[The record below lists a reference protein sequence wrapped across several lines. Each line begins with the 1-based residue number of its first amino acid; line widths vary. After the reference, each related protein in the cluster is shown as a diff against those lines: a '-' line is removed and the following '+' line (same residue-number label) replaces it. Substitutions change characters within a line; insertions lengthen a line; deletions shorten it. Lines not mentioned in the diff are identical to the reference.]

1 MANLRANKITG
12 TEVFETTGSVQFD
25 GVGGTGLTLNS
36 SDFAFGTGD
45 FCVEGWFNVTDSSS
59 IRSIFDTRTSDNVS
73 TGFFIGINSSDEFY
87 TYGFPAGI
95 GVSNWMIPTPGQWN
109 HFAVTRQSNTGRVF
123 INGVSVGVVDMG
135 STDYTQVGGT
145 VGRPSTVFGSLYG
158 FKGFISNLRVLKG
171 TALYTKNFTPPTREL
186 TVIPNTV
193 LLACT
198 STTNT
203 AQEATGKTITVN
215 GNAVA
220 NELTPGLL
228 TDRVKSGGTSAITGS
243 VEFDGTGDYLS
254 IPSSSDFAFG
264 TGDFT
269 VECWIYEQNRSPS
282 SYTSLFQTD
291 GSNSGGFGL
300 VISPGSGGTLGIYVG
315 GFIVTSTSSVPTN
328 GWVHIAATRNS
339 GTTRLFIN
347 GVLGGSSATSYTP
360 TFNDIRI
367 GLNSSSDAEK
377 YNGFISNLRV
387 LKGTALYT
395 GSFIPPSRE
404 LKKIPNTVLLCC
416 KNSSDPTAE
425 ETGKTITGYGDL
437 EQDPPE
443 LVTDG
448 GFTSAA
454 NWPSAG
460 ADWTI
465 SGGVATISSADSGF
479 DFLGTLT
486 SNTTNGLLYELRF
499 DISSWTA
506 GRLELAQSNSSNIG
520 VTVTG
525 NGSYTFR
532 FRYTGTTNGNI
543 SLYSYTNTTS
553 SFTLDNVSLKRVSVK
568 RKGSNFTP
576 QIGSDGSVTFDGV
589 TKINTP
595 NYFYLPTGN
604 TENRGRGRGVFT
616 ISTGTPANSNAI
628 NYLQISSSGNSI
640 DFGDL
645 TSVSGSAGSVSSS
658 TRMIIALANNSPVT
672 ASPGNVNTLDY
683 LTIATTSNTLDF
695 GDLTTKRAEIP
706 GVSNSTRGVF
716 IGGFSELVSPYS
728 GPTINYT
735 NTMDYISIASLGNAL
750 DFGDA
755 HSAAVSHA
763 SAVGNTTRGVYT
775 VSWNGSTTVNN
786 INYITFSTT
795 GNVQDFGDLITPQN
809 RQQKG
814 SVSNSTRG
822 LFAGG
827 ISPVSVNTI
836 EYITITSLGNAQDFG
851 DLYYARRN
859 AGGTSNSIRGVFAG
873 GYDAPPGPLGRTNV
887 IDYVIL
893 ASTGNASDFGDL
905 LENSLNNTGASDS
918 HGGLS

>member
-1 MANLRANKITG
+1 MANLRANKITS

-25 GVGGTGLTLNS
+25 GTGDYLSLAS
-36 SDFAFGTGD
+36 SGDFNFGTGD
-45 FCVEGWFNVTDSSS
+45 FTLECWIYALNLSGVDKCIVEFRGSS
-59 IRSIFDTRTSDNVS
+59 VS
-73 TGFFIGINSSDEFY
+73 TDGWVWFINSNNVMQIYDNSPY
-87 TYGFPAGI
+87 SASSGI
-95 GVSNWMIPTPGQWN
+95 ISISQWN
-109 HFAVTRQSNTGRVF
+109 HLSICRKNGVLTYYLNGISSGSVNYSSSTNASSTGIRIATRQDTTNSF
-123 INGVSVGVVDMG
+123 NGH
-135 STDYTQVGGT
+135 
-145 VGRPSTVFGSLYG
+145 
-158 FKGFISNLRVLKG
+158 ISNLRVLKG
-171 TALYTKNFTPPTREL
+171 TALYTKNFTPPSREL

-228 TDRVKSGGTSAITGS
+228 TDVVKSGGTSAITGS
-243 VEFDGTGDYLS
+243 VEFDGTGDYLTLA
-254 IPSSSDFAFG
+254 SSGDFAFG
-264 TGDFT
+264 IGDFT
-269 VECWIYEQNRSPS
+269 VEMWVYHTDLTGQQTYFGDTWGSTAGIYTYKTSNNEISLYDTAQRSLS
-282 SYTSLFQTD
+282 AFNVISANTWYHIAWTRQSGILRAFLNGSLVDSDTYTGNFTTTQYYVGDTAGTS
-291 GSNSGGFGL
+291 SGGM
-300 VISPGSGGTLGIYVG
+300 I
-315 GFIVTSTSSVPTN
+315 
-328 GWVHIAATRNS
+328 
-339 GTTRLFIN
+339 
-347 GVLGGSSATSYTP
+347 
-360 TFNDIRI
+360 
-367 GLNSSSDAEK
+367 
-377 YNGFISNLRV
+377 GFISNLRV
-387 LKGTALYT
+387 LKGQALYT

-425 ETGKTITGYGDL
+425 ETGKTITANGD
-437 EQDPPE
+437 P
-443 LVTDG
+443 
-448 GFTSAA
+448 AA
-454 NWPSAG
+454 
-460 ADWTI
+460 
-465 SGGVATISSADSGF
+465 
-479 DFLGTLT
+479 
-486 SNTTNGLLYELRF
+486 
-499 DISSWTA
+499 
-506 GRLELAQSNSSNIG
+506 
-520 VTVTG
+520 
-525 NGSYTFR
+525 
-532 FRYTGTTNGNI
+532 
-543 SLYSYTNTTS
+543 
-553 SFTLDNVSLKRVSVK
+553 
-568 RKGSNFTP
+568 SNFTP

-616 ISTGTPANSNAI
+616 ISAGTPANSNAI

-658 TRMIIALANNSPVT
+658 TRMIIALGNNSPVT

-695 GDLTTKRAEIP
+695 GDLTTKRGEIP

-716 IGGFSELVSPYS
+716 IGGINELVSPYS
-728 GPTINYT
+728 GPTITYT

-750 DFGDA
+750 DFGDS
-755 HSAAVSHA
+755 HSDKSSHN
-763 SAVGNTTRGVYT
+763 SAVGNNTRGVYT

-786 INYITFSTT
+786 INYITISTT
-795 GNVQDFGDLITPQN
+795 GNGQDFGDLITPQN

-836 EYITITSLGNAQDFG
+836 EYITITSLGTAQDFG
-851 DLYYARRN
+851 DLSYARRN

-905 LENSLNNTGASDS
+905 LEKSLNNTGASDS

>member
-1 MANLRANKITG
+1 MANLRANKITS

-25 GVGGTGLTLNS
+25 GSGDYLSLAS
-36 SDFAFGTGD
+36 SADFSFGTGD
-45 FCVEGWFNVTDSSS
+45 FTVEFWLYRTDTGNNVGLLDTRSSNVDTNGWF
-59 IRSIFDTRTSDNVS
+59 IRF
-73 TGFFIGINSSDEFY
+73 NSSTTIQLVDSAIQY
-87 TYGFPAGI
+87 ITATHNSG
-95 GVSNWMIPTPGQWN
+95 WN
-109 HFAVTRQSNTGRVF
+109 HITFVRKSGIITGY
-123 INGVSVGVVDMG
+123 INGIFGG
-135 STDYTQVGGT
+135 STNTTKDFTSSNFLMGGFVDTQSSPNAFGGH
-145 VGRPSTVFGSLYG
+145 
-158 FKGFISNLRVLKG
+158 ISNLRVLKG
-171 TALYTKNFTPPTREL
+171 TALYTKNFTPPSREL

-243 VEFDGTGDYLS
+243 VEFGKSDYLS
-254 IPSSSDFAFG
+254 LADSTDLDLA

-269 VECWIYEQNRSPS
+269 IETWFYYS
-282 SYTSLFQTD
+282 
-291 GSNSGGFGL
+291 GSNNLYPTIFGNNPGAWTSGSIPVHIDHQLYPNKVTLWVNDYSGGVPLCTSQSIITYDSWNHL
-300 VISPGSGGTLGIYVG
+300 VIS
-315 GFIVTSTSSVPTN
+315 
-328 GWVHIAATRNS
+328 RS
-339 GTTRLFIN
+339 GTIIRLFYNGNLESQSTISSSLNFNMNIGSFRIGGGNWNGIN
-347 GVLGGSSATSYTP
+347 G
-360 TFNDIRI
+360 D
-367 GLNSSSDAEK
+367 

-425 ETGKTITGYGDL
+425 ETGKTITANGD
-437 EQDPPE
+437 P
-443 LVTDG
+443 
-448 GFTSAA
+448 AA
-454 NWPSAG
+454 
-460 ADWTI
+460 
-465 SGGVATISSADSGF
+465 
-479 DFLGTLT
+479 
-486 SNTTNGLLYELRF
+486 
-499 DISSWTA
+499 
-506 GRLELAQSNSSNIG
+506 
-520 VTVTG
+520 
-525 NGSYTFR
+525 
-532 FRYTGTTNGNI
+532 
-543 SLYSYTNTTS
+543 
-553 SFTLDNVSLKRVSVK
+553 
-568 RKGSNFTP
+568 SNFTP

-589 TKINTP
+589 TKINTQ
-595 NYFYLPTGN
+595 NYFYIPTGN

-616 ISTGTPANSNAI
+616 ISTGTPENSNAI

-658 TRMIIALANNSPVT
+658 TRMIIALGNNSPVT

-695 GDLTTKRAEIP
+695 GDLTTKRGEIP

-716 IGGFSELVSPYS
+716 IGGINELVSPYS
-728 GPTINYT
+728 GPTITYT

-750 DFGDA
+750 DFGDS

-786 INYITFSTT
+786 INYITISTT
-795 GNVQDFGDLITPQN
+795 GNGQDFGDLITPQN

-851 DLYYARRN
+851 DLSYARRN

-887 IDYVIL
+887 IDYAIL

-905 LENSLNNTGASDS
+905 LEKSLNNTGASDS